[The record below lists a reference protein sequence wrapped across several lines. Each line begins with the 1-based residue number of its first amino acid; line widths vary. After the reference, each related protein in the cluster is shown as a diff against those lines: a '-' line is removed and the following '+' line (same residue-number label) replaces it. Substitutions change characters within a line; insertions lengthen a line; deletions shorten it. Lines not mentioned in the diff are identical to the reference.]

1 VTPFA
6 RTLGALRADRG
17 RAAIFVGGLGVVLL
31 GLWIAWMAIGRVSV
45 YRTSVRARLEV
56 TPAPAQV
63 AAVIGGRVVE
73 VDLAIGARVE
83 ANQALVVLD
92 TRIEAASLDRARV
105 RLAAITPELASI
117 DRELE
122 AEDAVEH
129 SGDAGD
135 RETERQALARQRG
148 AEAELARAEEEA
160 IRVRA
165 LVDSGALPA
174 AELSRANAE
183 EAKARATFDAAV
195 HEAKALG
202 SSRTERA
209 AGRSTRREQLQR
221 QRLDLEAE
229 RTAVQ
234 GELEQ
239 LDLVI
244 ARSTLRAPV
253 AGVLGAIDPV
263 QPGAVLEPGAVI
275 ATVVPDGALQVVAD
289 YGADAIGRIAPGQ
302 PARVR
307 LDGFPWTH
315 YGTVATRVERVST
328 ELRDGV
334 IRVELALVPT
344 DGRIPLAHGMTG
356 QVEIEVEQISP
367 AELLVR
373 TLGDDR

>member
-1 VTPFA
+1 M
-6 RTLGALRADRG
+6 
-17 RAAIFVGGLGVVLL
+17 GL
-31 GLWIAWMAIGRVSV
+31 GRVSV

-63 AAVIGGRVVE
+63 AAVIGGRVVQ
-73 VDLAIGARVE
+73 VDLAIGARV
-83 ANQALVVLD
+83 AADQALVVLD
-92 TRIEAASLDRARV
+92 TRLEESAVVRARI

-122 AEDAVEH
+122 AEDTVAH
-129 SGDAGD
+129 SGSASD

-160 IRVRA
+160 VRVRS
-165 LVDSGALPA
+165 LVESGALPA
-174 AELSRANAE
+174 ADRSRANSE
-183 EAKARATFDAAV
+183 EARARATFEAAV
-195 HEAKALG
+195 HEANALG
-202 SSRTERA
+202 SNRAERA

-229 RTAVQ
+229 RTTVQ
-234 GELEQ
+234 GELEE

-253 AGVLGAIDPV
+253 AGVLGAVDPV
-263 QPGAVLEPGAVI
+263 QPGAVLEPGEIV

-315 YGTVATRVERVST
+315 YGTVATRVARVST

-334 IRVELALVPT
+334 IRVELALLPT

-356 QVEIEVEQISP
+356 RVEIEVEQISP
-367 AELLVR
+367 AELVVR